1 LAPGA
6 KNHILSGVTLSSWLR
21 ILWRYGAVV
30 EWTTYWP
37 RLAFLFSISIFNSVV
52 ATLEWLTYRSWRQQA
67 RTSLMSMLMSAI
79 YCGET
84 LLSKPFLY

>member
-1 LAPGA
+1 MAPGA

-52 ATLEWLTYRSWRQQA
+52 ATLEWLTYRSWRQQD
-67 RTSLMSMLMSAI
+67 R
-79 YCGET
+79 
-84 LLSKPFLY
+84 